1 MIADFFVVDCH
12 HFLSC
17 HEGEET
23 QNILMKVIFNSS
35 SFVFIVCILTSEPH
49 HLSLVILIQSN
60 DIANKLITSSDK
72 CEIKDLFMFIK
83 KKMTVYPLYV
93 CFVHPSLH
101 LKTVP
106 SAARMVVITI
116 FTVVLSRCLF
126 RKISLQP
133 TVVLQSSVKGSQRNI
148 CRSHSVPSQSQSAVM
163 AVIACL
169 LKA

>member
-1 MIADFFVVDCH
+1 MIADFFVVDCN

-83 KKMTVYPLYV
+83 KNYGV
-93 CFVHPSLH
+93 CIVCMLRPSI
-101 LKTVP
+101 
-106 SAARMVVITI
+106 SA
-116 FTVVLSRCLF
+116 S
-126 RKISLQP
+126 
-133 TVVLQSSVKGSQRNI
+133 
-148 CRSHSVPSQSQSAVM
+148 
-163 AVIACL
+163 
-169 LKA
+169 

>member
-101 LKTVP
+101 LKTVR
-106 SAARMVVITI
+106 SEARMVAITI
-116 FTVVLSRCLF
+116 FTVVLSQCLF
-126 RKISLQP
+126 RKISL
-133 TVVLQSSVKGSQRNI
+133 
-148 CRSHSVPSQSQSAVM
+148 
-163 AVIACL
+163 
-169 LKA
+169 